1 MKKMLTFLIA
11 TILILA
17 MSLMPLQ
24 AITGINGLVSY
35 GEGNEIEGG
44 CNGKNVDLGEGL
56 SGLMVSNQ
64 SELVFIGNDDF
75 KIKVGKPVK
84 EFEIIDDVDNDGL
97 KDVAVY
103 IDSEDDYDDF
113 KIVSSKNFKSII
125 CYKIFL

>member
-24 AITGINGLVSY
+24 AITGINSLVSY

-75 KIKVGKPVK
+75 KI
-84 EFEIIDDVDNDGL
+84 
-97 KDVAVY
+97 
-103 IDSEDDYDDF
+103 
-113 KIVSSKNFKSII
+113 IVTNKN
-125 CYKIFL
+125 